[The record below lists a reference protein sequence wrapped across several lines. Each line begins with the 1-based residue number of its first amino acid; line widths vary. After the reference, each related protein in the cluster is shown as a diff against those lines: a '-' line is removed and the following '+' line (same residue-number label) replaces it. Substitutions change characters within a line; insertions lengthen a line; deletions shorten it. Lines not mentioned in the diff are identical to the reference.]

1 MKKSIHQLEKSSGFH
16 WCRYWHVALNIVI
29 WYLGTLHKKLL
40 DFYIK
45 TRNKP
50 IDESGNALN
59 DGQSKNT
66 DPHGFTQDCFFF
78 FTKKTRTLGPVK
90 ILMVVQTSCFFKTFV
105 KAKYVSWS
113 NQNYLQV
120 YAISAVCFQSSK
132 KRQRQNGPECV
143 KWTAW
148 FVLALILL
156 SGGRERFLHVI
167 IKKHYYLIENTL

>member
-1 MKKSIHQLEKSSGFH
+1 MANPKILIHMDSHK
-16 WCRYWHVALNIVI
+16 IVV
-29 WYLGTLHKKLL
+29 
-40 DFYIK
+40 
-45 TRNKP
+45 
-50 IDESGNALN
+50 
-59 DGQSKNT
+59 
-66 DPHGFTQDCFFF
+66 F

-90 ILMVVQTSCFFKTFV
+90 ILIVVQTSCFFKTFV

-132 KRQRQNGPECV
+132 KRQRENGPECV

-167 IKKHYYLIENTL
+167 IKKALLFNSKYLVNDNIRRNRQHQSGICW

>member
-1 MKKSIHQLEKSSGFH
+1 MANPKILIHMDSHK
-16 WCRYWHVALNIVI
+16 IV
-29 WYLGTLHKKLL
+29 
-40 DFYIK
+40 
-45 TRNKP
+45 
-50 IDESGNALN
+50 
-59 DGQSKNT
+59 
-66 DPHGFTQDCFFF
+66 FFF

-148 FVLALILL
+148 FILALILL

-167 IKKHYYLIENTL
+167 IKKHYYLIANTL

>member
-66 DPHGFTQDCFFF
+66 DPHGFTQDWFFF
-78 FTKKTRTLGPVK
+78 LLEKQELSV
-90 ILMVVQTSCFFKTFV
+90 L
-105 KAKYVSWS
+105 
-113 NQNYLQV
+113 
-120 YAISAVCFQSSK
+120 SK
-132 KRQRQNGPECV
+132 
-143 KWTAW
+143 
-148 FVLALILL
+148 
-156 SGGRERFLHVI
+156 S
-167 IKKHYYLIENTL
+167 

>member
-1 MKKSIHQLEKSSGFH
+1 MEKSIHQLEKSSGFH

-78 FTKKTRTLGPVK
+78 LLKKQELSV
-90 ILMVVQTSCFFKTFV
+90 L
-105 KAKYVSWS
+105 
-113 NQNYLQV
+113 
-120 YAISAVCFQSSK
+120 SK
-132 KRQRQNGPECV
+132 
-143 KWTAW
+143 
-148 FVLALILL
+148 
-156 SGGRERFLHVI
+156 S
-167 IKKHYYLIENTL
+167 